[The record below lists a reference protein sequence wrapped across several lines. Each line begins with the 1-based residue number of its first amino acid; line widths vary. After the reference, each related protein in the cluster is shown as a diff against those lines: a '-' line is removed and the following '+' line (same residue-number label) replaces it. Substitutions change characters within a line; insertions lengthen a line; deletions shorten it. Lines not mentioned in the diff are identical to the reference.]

1 MIGTFTQHVIIGR
14 VNRCLFSEF
23 SIELAD
29 VVVTFENG
37 LVGWI
42 VTFSV
47 DIGPIQMTKER
58 MILKETWP
66 RSSISRQMDYLD
78 RFGIVG
84 ATTKAMAD
92 LPTKQ
97 LESDRLLFKGEIPA
111 THTSNELSGVN
122 GQIGGQD
129 QFGFDNFIHRPFS
142 VVGCEG
148 RLNQKCEYSE

>member
-58 MILKETWP
+58 MILKETQP
-66 RSSISRQMDYLD
+66 RSISSRQMDYLD

-111 THTSNELSGVN
+111 THTSNELSGVD
-122 GQIGGQD
+122 G
-129 QFGFDNFIHRPFS
+129 
-142 VVGCEG
+142 
-148 RLNQKCEYSE
+148 